1 MTTPL
6 IYKYS
11 HSNIEKNMEFIP
23 FCDSEMQY
31 RIQYPKHWSVSIQ
44 NDSTFSKTIVFQPP
58 QSESGIQ
65 EVLIV
70 EKRRW
75 SDA

>member
-6 IYKYS
+6 IYEYS
-11 HSNIEKNMEFIP
+11 RVNIEMSMEFTP

-31 RIQYPKHWSVSIQ
+31 RIQYPKHWSVSVQ
-44 NDSTFSKTIVFQPP
+44 NDGTLSKTIVFQPP
-58 QSESGIQ
+58 RSESGIQ

-70 EKRRW
+70 EKRE
-75 SDA
+75 